1 MFNAFVEVIHSNSFK
16 FKLIH
21 SINSKVIQT
30 FHDNIKCVPEYEC
43 TCCDQSRYQSSVRK
57 CEGNK
62 YPKCSQ
68 TLLEACITTI
78 ASIDNTK
85 WTCST
90 CKSKLTSGKLQ
101 V

>member
-1 MFNAFVEVIHSNSFK
+1 MFN
-16 FKLIH
+16 L
-21 SINSKVIQT
+21 T
-30 FHDNIKCVPEYEC
+30 
-43 TCCDQSRYQSSVRK
+43 QSRYQSSVRK

-90 CKSKLTSGKLQ
+90 CKSKLTSGKLYKSDPKPKNGIPCETTMFKLDTFRRKINFSAYSIYADIWTP
-101 V
+101 